1 MKNKIKKILT
11 ATIVSAV
18 SFTAIGC
25 GTNNTKLAKNIDN
38 SMAEFISSINNLDYV
53 ETGAKSSSTN
63 DKVGKIVETSAPM
76 FESNKTN
83 TSQKLLANSN
93 EKFLNESATNSYLE
107 NTITKPQERS
117 DNFKLF
123 VLSESPFITLTSNDN
138 DANLNLNVKFS
149 TNKIETTST
158 EIESKINT
166 LILKRSILM
175 IYVNEIYN
183 NNVNLTEENKI
194 AINAYVNVIKENT
207 SYLKGNRG
215 MVKNQLKLASNL
227 VSSEQNENLVNY
239 YIIKSGEALETRVNK
254 LNSTIEAIDSII
266 NIIENNL
273 TNNSSYYKTNLSNTY
288 NNILSNLST
297 NKSNPSEL
305 TKDSSN
311 VDVAKSIADSLNFT
325 NLNNTSINTQT
336 NLNNINQPNKLP
348 STNNNTI
355 NEIVPHQTTNS
366 TNQSQ
371 NITSQNTN
379 NSLNNTVNQQNELN
393 ENRNNKNIQNN
404 LNNKTIKR
412 RHNRR
417 SRNMSNLN
425 NTNQNTNNNDA
436 TNTNLLGNNNIQSN
450 MPNKDLN
457 YRNNRI
463 RINNFPTSNSNN
475 SQNNLRPSQN
485 NNDMFKENTINQ
497 TNTNNIEIKEEHDNK
512 NNTGENKLM
521 TDNEQKIMRA
531 KRTPEQTKTEE
542 YTSAKV
548 SNLDMETN
556 RATHVPYRTQ
566 NKF

>member
-138 DANLNLNVKFS
+138 DANLNFNVKFS

-393 ENRNNKNIQNN
+393 ENRDNKNIQNN

>member
-53 ETGAKSSSTN
+53 ETGAKASSTN

-138 DANLNLNVKFS
+138 DANLNFNVKFS

-336 NLNNINQPNKLP
+336 NLNNTNQPNKLP

-393 ENRNNKNIQNN
+393 ENRDNKNIQNN

>member
-138 DANLNLNVKFS
+138 DANLNFNVKFS

-336 NLNNINQPNKLP
+336 NLNNTNQPNKLP

-393 ENRNNKNIQNN
+393 ENRDNKNIQNN